1 VFELQR
7 LGPDHE
13 AALLDFESVNRDYFA
28 QSISDRGD
36 DFFEEFAHRHREL
49 LNEQESGAGAF
60 YVLVDEEET
69 IVGRF
74 NLYDIADGT
83 ANVGYRVAQRV
94 AGRGLASTTV
104 QNLCRL
110 ASQQYGLR
118 TLRATTNKENIASQR
133 VLEKSGFVVVG
144 SAMAGPRVGPLY
156 ELVLPAI

>member
-1 VFELQR
+1 MFELQR

-13 AALLDFESVNRDYFA
+13 AAVLDFESANRDYFA

-36 DFFEEFAHRHREL
+36 DFFEEFAQRHREL
-49 LNEQESGAGAF
+49 LTEQESGAGAF
-60 YVLVDEEET
+60 YVLVDDET

-74 NLYDIADGT
+74 NLYDIADGS

-94 AGRGLASTTV
+94 AGHGVATTAV
-104 QNLCRL
+104 QNLCRR

-144 SAMAGPRVGPLY
+144 SAMAGPRVGLLY
-156 ELVLPAI
+156 ELVLPVI